1 LIFVTGKGG
10 VGKSTVAA
18 ALGALAAARGKR
30 VVVAEV
36 QQRADVEH
44 AVLAAGAD
52 HLSIDPQAAMEEYLV
67 DQLPR
72 PLAELLKSSRSFGYL
87 AAATPGMT
95 ELLTAGKLWEL
106 AQDERRTPGAQPYDL
121 VIADAPATGHGLA
134 LLRAPRTFAGAAK
147 VGPIAR
153 QGATID
159 ALLSDPAQTAVVAV
173 TIAEEMPVNETL
185 GLCDG
190 LRESMGYD
198 PALVVVNGLRPDR
211 FTNAEAAAL
220 TAAQAQHPA
229 LAAALSL
236 HATAREQRHQSARLR
251 RHLAEGV
258 ASLSLPYQ
266 PDGPDVA
273 ALARKLERAA

>member
-1 LIFVTGKGG
+1 
-10 VGKSTVAA
+10 VAA

-36 QQRADVEH
+36 QQRSDVEH

-52 HLSIDPQAAMEEYLV
+52 HVSIDPQAAMEEYLV

-106 AQDERRTPGAQPYDL
+106 CQDERRTPGAQPYDL

-134 LLRAPRTFAGAAK
+134 LLQAPRTFAGAAK

-185 GLCDG
+185 ELGARLEDAVGLG
-190 LRESMGYD
+190 LHAVVAN
-198 PALVVVNGLRPDR
+198 ALYPERYTADEAAMLRSAAENGLDPD
-211 FTNAEAAAL
+211 ALEAVRAAL
-220 TAAQAQHPA
+220 AEHERAQAQRAHVERLREESGAPVLELPLLFELQVGLDQYQYLAEQLEGA
-229 LAAALSL
+229 LAPP
-236 HATAREQRHQSARLR
+236 TE
-251 RHLAEGV
+251 E
-258 ASLSLPYQ
+258 
-266 PDGPDVA
+266 
-273 ALARKLERAA
+273 